1 MIRFVLPLAFSLSV
15 LFCSAQNLVQN
26 PSFELTTP
34 DCLPFPG
41 LQGWYSPNLAT
52 PDLFTVEVET
62 CWVHLTDQMM
72 QELGFIAPLTG
83 NNMVGLFCAYPE
95 TSNLQTREYLTN
107 RLIEPLVQGEVYR
120 VAFSTYRRS
129 LGNYAIDKLGVYFS
143 TDSLF
148 FDIPNMLPVLPQWES
163 NELHTTSDEW
173 TSYEFF
179 YSATGGEKYMTFGCF
194 RDYDEMQVVDVQTS
208 TKDWNRAYYVF
219 DDFSV
224 EPGVAV
230 TSTDPKLFGIIVSAY
245 GLKMVTKEK
254 GTLRISNL
262 QGQEILNEP
271 IVIGENII
279 PFSPKVSGIYCATV
293 YNDKQSSSLRF
304 FWH

>member
-1 MIRFVLPLAFSLSV
+1 MIRFVLSLAFSLAV
-15 LFCSAQNLVQN
+15 LFSFAQNLVPN

-34 DCLPFPG
+34 DCEPFPG
-41 LQGWYSPNLAT
+41 IQGWYSPNLAT

-72 QELGFIAPLTG
+72 QELGFITPLTG

-95 TSNLQTREYLTN
+95 TSSIQSRDYLSC
-107 RLIEPLVQGEVYR
+107 RLLEPLVQGEVYR

-129 LGNYAIDKLGVYFS
+129 LGNYAIDQLGVYFS

-148 FDIPNMLPVLPQWES
+148 FDIPDMLPVLPQWES
-163 NELHTTSDEW
+163 NQLHTTSDEW
-173 TSYEFF
+173 TGYEFF
-179 YSATGGEKYMTFGCF
+179 YLATGGEQYMTFGCF

-208 TKDWNRAYYVF
+208 TKDWNNAYYVF

-224 EPGVAV
+224 EPAVAV
-230 TSTDPKLFGIIVSAY
+230 NSADPKLFGMTVSGD
-245 GLKMVTKEK
+245 GLRIVTKEK
-254 GTLRISNL
+254 GMLRISNL

-271 IVIGENII
+271 LAIGENVIL
-279 PFSPKVSGIYCATV
+279 FSPKASGVYFATV
-293 YNDKQSSSLRF
+293 YSDKKSSSLRF

>member
-1 MIRFVLPLAFSLSV
+1 MIRFVLALAFSLSQV
-15 LFCSAQNLVQN
+15 ISSAQNLVPN

-34 DCLPFPG
+34 DCEPYPG
-41 LQGWYSPNLAT
+41 LQDWYSPNLAT

-62 CWVHLTDQMM
+62 CWVHLSDQLM
-72 QELGFIAPLTG
+72 QELGFIAPQTG

-95 TSNLQTREYLTN
+95 TSNVQSRDYLSC
-107 RLIEPLVQGEVYR
+107 RLEETLVQGEVYR

-129 LGNYAIDKLGVYFS
+129 LGNYAIDQLGVYFS

-148 FDIPNMLPVLPQWES
+148 FEIPDMLPVLPQWET
-163 NELHTTSDEW
+163 NQLHITSDEW

-179 YSATGGEKYMTFGCF
+179 YTAVGGEQYMTFGCF

-208 TKDWNRAYYVF
+208 WKDWNNAYYVF

-224 EPGVAV
+224 EPAVGVTA
-230 TSTDPKLFGIIVSAY
+230 SELKLFDITVSTS
-245 GLKMVTKEK
+245 GLKMETKEK
-254 GTLRISNL
+254 GTLRVSNL

-271 IVIGENII
+271 IEVGENII
-279 PFSPKVSGIYCATV
+279 PFSPKASGVYFATL
-293 YNDKQSSSLRF
+293 YNHKQSSSLRF

>member
-1 MIRFVLPLAFSLSV
+1 
-15 LFCSAQNLVQN
+15 
-26 PSFELTTP
+26 
-34 DCLPFPG
+34 
-41 LQGWYSPNLAT
+41 
-52 PDLFTVEVET
+52 
-62 CWVHLTDQMM
+62 MM

-95 TSNLQTREYLTN
+95 TSNLQSRDYLSC
-107 RLIEPLVQGEVYR
+107 RLVEPLVQGEVYR

-129 LGNYAIDKLGVYFS
+129 LGNYAIDQLGVYFS

-148 FDIPNMLPVLPQWES
+148 FDIPDMLPVLPQWES
-163 NELHTTSDEW
+163 NVLHTTSDEW

-179 YSATGGEKYMTFGCF
+179 YLATGGEQYITFGCF

-224 EPGVAV
+224 EPAVSV
-230 TSTDPKLFGIIVSAY
+230 TSAKPKLFGITVSTFE
-245 GLKMVTKEK
+245 LKIVTKEK
-254 GTLRISNL
+254 GMLRISNL

-271 IVIGENII
+271 LAIGENVIL
-279 PFSPKVSGIYCATV
+279 FSPKAPGVYLATF
-293 YNDKQSSSLRF
+293 YNDSQNGSLRF